1 MASYGARALVALCPG
16 WPVMSVGRPPSALVA
31 VVEANRVVAVSPAAG
46 AADVRVGMRRRE
58 AESCCPGLGL
68 LSRDLAGESR
78 RWEQAVAAV
87 EEFAPGVEVLQPGW
101 LALGAR
107 GPARYFGGDLALA
120 AKVAAAVEEA
130 ASRDGA
136 GAEWAGFCRV
146 GVADGLFAAQLAA
159 GTAAPG
165 EPVVV
170 PRGASAGFLAPFPLQ
185 VLATPQL
192 AALAGAG
199 GAGTGSDGRFAAL
212 VDLLQRL
219 GLRTLGDFAAL
230 PPPRVLGRFGT
241 EGLLAH
247 RLARGLSERPVRG
260 RVPPPDWVV
269 ASELDP
275 PAEQLQAAVFVGR
288 ALAERLHQRLAGEG
302 LVCTRLAIEVETVEG
317 ATFRRSWRHDGALSA
332 AAIGERVRWQLEGW
346 AQGPATA
353 GGGPAPREGQ
363 GGQARFG
370 PVVKLALV
378 PEEVRPDTGRQL
390 GLWGAGPGAAARTA
404 RALAR
409 VQGLLGPEA
418 AFSAVLQGGR
428 DYKEQVRLVPWGE
441 PREPLR
447 AGGGGGTVRQGSKS
461 ATARSREGPPPW
473 PGRLPGLAPA
483 TVHCSPL
490 PAEVLDRAGR
500 PVGVAGRGTISA
512 PPVSVAFRPATSG
525 HGGPAA
531 PGGGEAP
538 ASTVVAWA
546 GPWPLEERWWD
557 AGRGRRRARLQVCT
571 EGGAAYLLVREKGS
585 WWVEATYD

>member
-1 MASYGARALVALCPG
+1 
-16 WPVMSVGRPPSALVA
+16 MSVGRPPSALVA
-31 VVEANRVVAVSPAAG
+31 VVEANRVVTVSPAAG
-46 AADVRVGMRRRE
+46 AAGVRVGMRRRE
-58 AESCCPGLGL
+58 AESCCPGLEV

-78 RWEQAVAAV
+78 RWERAVAAV

-101 LALGAR
+101 LALGTR
-107 GPARYFGGDLALA
+107 GPARYFGGDQVLA
-120 AKVAAAVEEA
+120 AKVAATVEETVEEV
-130 ASRDGA
+130 ASSHGA
-136 GAEWAGFCRV
+136 GAEWAGLCRV

-159 GTAAPG
+159 GRAASG

-170 PRGASAGFLAPFPLQ
+170 PRGTSAGFLAPFSLQ

-192 AALAGAG
+192 AARSGAG
-199 GAGTGSDGRFAAL
+199 GAGAGSDSRFAAL

-219 GLRTLGDFAAL
+219 GLRTLGDLAAL
-230 PPPRVLGRFGT
+230 PPASVLGRFGT

-260 RVPPPDWVV
+260 RLPPPDWVA

-302 LVCTRLAIEVETVEG
+302 LVCTRLVIEVETVEG

-346 AQGPATA
+346 AQGPTTA
-353 GGGPAPREGQ
+353 GGGPGPGGGQ

-390 GLWGAGPGAAARTA
+390 GLWGADPGAAARAA

-447 AGGGGGTVRQGSKS
+447 AGGGEGTRSRGTKS
-461 ATARSREGPPPW
+461 ATGRSREGPPPW

-483 TVHCSPL
+483 TVHGSPL
-490 PAEVLDRAGR
+490 PAEVLDQDGR

-512 PPVSVAFRPATSG
+512 PPVSVTFRPGGPG

-531 PGGGEAP
+531 PGGAEGHVPPLAP
-538 ASTVVAWA
+538 SAVTAWA

-557 AGRGRRRARLQVCT
+557 AGGGRRRARLQVCT